1 MYQIHVSR
9 DQNNF
14 ISCTQV
20 IYLEYLSL
28 YCKIKVKLAIV
39 SSIFA
44 KLTIDNAMNYTS
56 SQLNLKNC
64 PCFLISRKHWV
75 SRIQP
80 LRNCSKN

>member
-44 KLTIDNAMNYTS
+44 KLTIDDAMNYYTS
-56 SQLNLKNC
+56 SPLNLKNS
-64 PCFLISRKHWV
+64 PCFLILET
-75 SRIQP
+75 I
-80 LRNCSKN
+80 L

>member
-1 MYQIHVSR
+1 MMYQIHVSR

-28 YCKIKVKLAIV
+28 FCKSKVKLEIV

-44 KLTIDNAMNYTS
+44 KLTIDDAMNYTS
-56 SQLNLKNC
+56 SPLNLKNS
-64 PCFLISRKHWV
+64 PCFLILET
-75 SRIQP
+75 I
-80 LRNCSKN
+80 L